1 MPSSVNRD
9 KSFLFQA
16 LTVEPNLQQAKALL
30 VEGCFRVKESTI
42 EIRFYNN
49 VARLIRAGNVLIF
62 GRYMH
67 LLA

>member
-16 LTVEPNLQQAKALL
+16 LIVEPNLLQAKGLL

-42 EIRFYNN
+42 EIRFCNN
-49 VARLIRAGNVLIF
+49 VTRLISADNVLIF